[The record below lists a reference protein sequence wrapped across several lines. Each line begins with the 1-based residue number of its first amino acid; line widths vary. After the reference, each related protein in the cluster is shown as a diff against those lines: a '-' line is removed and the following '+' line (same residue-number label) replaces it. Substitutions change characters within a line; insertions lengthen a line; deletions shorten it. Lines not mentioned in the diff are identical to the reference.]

1 MRKKKTTTTNKDVFE
16 RYESISEFVNTINA
30 RPVDPY
36 YKDLMS
42 SHKTGEYREKF
53 TCTKSFEEADNL
65 LMNGD
70 LETAKKMD
78 AKARNIK
85 QATGVKNTITRG
97 PVGFVPN
104 VPAYL
109 SGNPNNMF
117 FVRSQSYKST
127 KVINLV
133 INSTISYDID
143 GDDLLTFGVRLLNI
157 VVKLEAKGY
166 RLNIYK
172 SDISQYKD
180 SGKNIGV
187 LLVKIKD
194 SGKPLNL
201 TKVAYP
207 LANPSFYRR
216 HVFNWIEKSGNT
228 RSTGY
233 GAVLYSSTSKAIL
246 AKHFTKFVY
255 IDTAESY
262 ADSEADLLNEVNRQL

>member
-1 MRKKKTTTTNKDVFE
+1 MRKKATTTNKDVFE
-16 RYESISEFVNTINA
+16 CYESISDFVNALNA

-36 YKDLMS
+36 YKDLIS
-42 SHKTGEYREKF
+42 SHKTGEWREKF
-53 TCTKSFEEADNL
+53 TGTKSFEEADAL
-65 LMNGD
+65 LKNGD
-70 LETAKKMD
+70 LETVKKMD

-85 QATGVKNTITRG
+85 QAKGVKNTITRG

-104 VPAYL
+104 IPAYL

-117 FVRSQSYKST
+117 SVRSKSYKST
-127 KVINLV
+127 KVINLI

-143 GDDLLTFGVRLLNI
+143 GDVLLTFGVRLLNI
-157 VVKLEAKGY
+157 VILLEAKGY

-172 SDISQYKD
+172 SDISQYND
-180 SGKNIGV
+180 SGKNKGV

-194 SGKPLNL
+194 SGKPLNI

-216 HVFNWIEKSGNT
+216 HIFSWIEKSGNT
-228 RSTGY
+228 RSAGY
-233 GAVLYSSTSKAIL
+233 GAVLPSSLCKSIL
-246 AKHFTKFVY
+246 AKHFAKSVY

-262 ADSEADLLNEVNRQL
+262 SDSEEDLLNEVNRQL

>member
-1 MRKKKTTTTNKDVFE
+1 MRKKATTTNKDVFE
-16 RYESISEFVNTINA
+16 CYESISDFVNALNA

-36 YKDLMS
+36 YKDIMS

-53 TCTKSFEEADNL
+53 TGTKSFEEADSL
-65 LMNGD
+65 LKNGD
-70 LETAKKMD
+70 LETVKKMD

-85 QATGVKNTITRG
+85 QAKGVKNTITRG

-104 VPAYL
+104 IPAYL

-117 FVRSQSYKST
+117 SVRSQSYKST
-127 KVINLV
+127 KVINFV

-143 GDDLLTFGVRLLNI
+143 GEDLATFGVRLLNI
-157 VVKLEAKGY
+157 VVQLEAKGY
-166 RLNIYK
+166 RLNVFK

-180 SGKNIGV
+180 SGKNKGV

-201 TKVAYP
+201 TRVAYP

-233 GAVLYSSTSKAIL
+233 GAVLPSSSCKSIL
-246 AKHFTKFVY
+246 AKHFAKFVY

-262 ADSEADLLNEVNRQL
+262 SDSEEDLLNEVNRQL